1 MTTLSSFMAMDPEE
15 GEASALRNMW
25 RAVET
30 AVDTIAR
37 ARRTAEILHDI
48 SPEEFDKKL
57 NEICEKAYR
66 HFSVMDKTEMA
77 VDMLLELMQRHAPGD
92 LEELFK

>member
-1 MTTLSSFMAMDPEE
+1 MITYSSFMAMDPEE
-15 GEASALRNMW
+15 REASILRSMW
-25 RAVET
+25 RAVEA

-37 ARRTAEILHDI
+37 ARRTAEIAHDI

-66 HFSVMDKTEMA
+66 HFSDMNEAEMT
-77 VDMLLELMQRHAPGD
+77 VDMLLELMQRHTPGD